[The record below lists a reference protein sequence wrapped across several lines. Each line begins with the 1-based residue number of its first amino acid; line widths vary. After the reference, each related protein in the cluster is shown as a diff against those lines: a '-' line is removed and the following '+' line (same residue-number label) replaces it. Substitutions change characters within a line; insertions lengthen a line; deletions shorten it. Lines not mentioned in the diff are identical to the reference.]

1 VSAAS
6 DGRNRRKFPRVP
18 VRGEVSGRIHT
29 VASAPVLDLSEG
41 GALLEVPCAL
51 RPRSLYSLR
60 LSLGEGRVLTLQS
73 SVVRSYVHSFE
84 AVGDGENRV
93 QYRAAIQ
100 FLNLSDADRE
110 LLRVRLYGSPEA
122 VEGEAG
128 AASHDHSPE
137 ELLAD
142 LLAVEPGEGIAV
154 VPLDGLSALLE
165 ESEPAAV
172 RPVPPA
178 AATASL
184 PPLPDVEPLPPLP
197 EVAPWP
203 STPAVTPVEAA
214 PPVRTTEERTAPAPE
229 APPETV
235 AEEAAAAPEAAA
247 SSAPTETPARATVEP
262 LPEAPKVEVVPRQP
276 TPHPSAWQ
284 RIKGW
289 ISSRPAADRARGSS
303 ILGLGLEPPAATA
316 EKPPVEERRDSAR
329 VAVEGGVSGEM
340 GLALQSDI
348 EALSVG
354 GLMARMPFAPQNG
367 SELSFTIEI
376 DGRPIVVGG
385 AVRNVQEV
393 HGDSGGVEY
402 KVGLEF
408 GPLDDE
414 VRAILADYV
423 DRRLQGSAA
432 DDRPL
437 D

>member
-1 VSAAS
+1 MSAAS

-110 LLRVRLYGSPEA
+110 ILRVRLYGSPEA

-128 AASHDHSPE
+128 ASPHDHSPE

-142 LLAVEPGEGIAV
+142 LLAVEPEEGVPA

-165 ESEPAAV
+165 ESEPVAPRLVA
-172 RPVPPA
+172 PA

-184 PPLPDVEPLPPLP
+184 PSLPDVEPLPPLP

-203 STPAVTPVEAA
+203 STPAVTPLEAA
-214 PPVRTTEERTAPAPE
+214 PPVRTEERTAPAPG
-229 APPETV
+229 APSETV
-235 AEEAAAAPEAAA
+235 AAEAAAAPEAAA
-247 SSAPTETPARATVEP
+247 SSASTEAPARATGEP
-262 LPEAPKVEVVPRQP
+262 LPQAAPVEVVPRQP

-289 ISSRPAADRARGSS
+289 ISSRPAAERARGSS
-303 ILGLGLEPPAATA
+303 ILGLGLEPPATTA

-376 DGRPIVVGG
+376 DGRPVVVGG

-408 GPLDDE
+408 GPLDAE
-414 VRAILADYV
+414 VRAILEDYV

>member
-60 LSLGEGRVLTLQS
+60 LSLGEGRVLRLQS

-84 AVGDGENRV
+84 AVGEGENRV

-128 AASHDHSPE
+128 AVPYDHSPE

-142 LLAVEPGEGIAV
+142 LLAAEPGEDVAMA
-154 VPLDGLSALLE
+154 PLDGLSALLE
-165 ESEPAAV
+165 EREPLAV
-172 RPVPPA
+172 RVVPPA
-178 AATASL
+178 ADITSL

-203 STPAVTPVEAA
+203 STLATLPLETPARA
-214 PPVRTTEERTAPAPE
+214 EETAPAPE
-229 APPETV
+229 PPSETV
-235 AEEAAAAPEAAA
+235 AVEAVAAPEAAA
-247 SSAPTETPARATVEP
+247 SSASTESPAQATVEP
-262 LPEAPKVEVVPRQP
+262 QPEAAPVEVVPPQP

-289 ISSRPAADRARGSS
+289 ISSRPVAERARGSS
-303 ILGLGLEPPAATA
+303 ILGLGLEPPAPTV
-316 EKPPVEERRDSAR
+316 EKPPGEERRDSAR
-329 VAVEGGVSGEM
+329 VVVEGGVSGEM

-354 GLMARMPFAPQNG
+354 GLMARMPFAPQTG
-367 SELSFTIEI
+367 SDLSFTIEI
-376 DGRPIVVGG
+376 DGRAIVVGG

-393 HGDSGGVEY
+393 RGHSGDVEY

-408 GPLDDE
+408 GPLDDG
-414 VRAILADYV
+414 VRTVLKDYV
-423 DRRLQGSAA
+423 DRRLVGSET